1 MIIMSGM
8 ERKSNI
14 LIVILLIIIAIG
26 QLSLDFMFVS
36 LHYGRIIGE
45 WVVRVNRLSHGN
57 LTIGSIIF
65 YILVLLLVIDIVKA
79 WRDRR
84 KRTSEESSAP

>member
-1 MIIMSGM
+1 MSGM
-8 ERKSNI
+8 ERKYNV

-65 YILVLLLVIDIVKA
+65 YVLILLLIIDIVKA
-79 WRDRR
+79 WSDRR
-84 KRTSEESSAP
+84 KRTPEGSSET

>member
-1 MIIMSGM
+1 MSGM
-8 ERKSNI
+8 ERKYNV

-36 LHYGRIIGE
+36 LHYGRMIGE
-45 WVVRVNRLSHGN
+45 WAVRVNRLSHGN

-65 YILVLLLVIDIVKA
+65 YILVLLLIIDILKA
-79 WRDRR
+79 WRERR
-84 KRTSEESSAP
+84 KWTSEESSAP

>member
-1 MIIMSGM
+1 M
-8 ERKSNI
+8 ESKYNV

-36 LHYGRIIGE
+36 LYYGKMIGE

-57 LTIGSIIF
+57 LSIGSIIF
-65 YILVLLLVIDIVKA
+65 YILVLLLIIDIVKA

-84 KRTSEESSAP
+84 KRTSEESSVP